1 MQSGNKGLERATKAD
16 MRKLSPVVVRMVRR
30 GASVTEI
37 VERINGSESGFQLS
51 PEDLMALREQGVPE
65 IVIRAMQARQ
75 KGEKL
80 QIVVFAFALM
90 TF

>member
-1 MQSGNKGLERATKAD
+1 LQSGNKGPERAIKVGMRAD
-16 MRKLSPVVVRMVRR
+16 VVRMVRR

-37 VERINGSESGFQLS
+37 VERINASESGFQVF
-51 PEDLMALREQGVPE
+51 PEDLMALRKEGVPE

-80 QIVVFAFALM
+80 QIVVFGFALM

>member
-1 MQSGNKGLERATKAD
+1 
-16 MRKLSPVVVRMVRR
+16 MRKLSPDVVRMVRS

-37 VERINGSESGFQLS
+37 VERINDSESGFQLF
-51 PEDLMALREQGVPE
+51 PEDLKALRGDGVPE

-80 QIVVFAFALM
+80 QLAVFGFAL

>member
-1 MQSGNKGLERATKAD
+1 MPSGNKGPERAIKVGMHAD
-16 MRKLSPVVVRMVRR
+16 VVRMVRR

-37 VERINGSESGFQLS
+37 VERINGSESGFQLL
-51 PEDLMALREQGVPE
+51 PGDLVALREEGVPE

-80 QIVVFAFALM
+80 QLAVFGFAL

>member
-1 MQSGNKGLERATKAD
+1 LQSGNKGPGRAIKVGMQAD
-16 MRKLSPVVVRMVRR
+16 VVRMVRH

-37 VERINGSESGFQLS
+37 VERINDSESGFQLL
-51 PEDLMALREQGVPE
+51 PEDLTALREEGVPE

-80 QIVVFAFALM
+80 QLAVFAFALM
-90 TF
+90 Y